1 MACRRT
7 FAKGIK
13 MKHIVVGAVAYAP
26 QVMPIWDIIRDYAN
40 GYFKDIR
47 LDYVLFSNYE
57 RQVQWLLDG
66 KIDIAWNTNVAYIR
80 TMFATSN
87 KAQAI
92 LMRDT
97 DIGFKSVFVGKKGN
111 IKHLEDLRGKKFGL
125 GSLDS
130 AQAAIMPLYYLKP
143 YDIKEFDASAIGSAN
158 IASGSINVFRFNSDV
173 GKHGDTGRSEFDVLD
188 KIKAGELDAG
198 AIGSTTW
205 ARIMQEGSYPQIESF
220 YTSPDYCHCNFT
232 TLIDLDKELKEAF
245 IKMMTSQN
253 HLKNEPQIAQMMS
266 LEGLNQWVLCD
277 ETALKGYE
285 EIHQA
290 MREQNLMDIQW

>member
-1 MACRRT
+1 
-7 FAKGIK
+7 

-26 QVMPIWDIIRDYAN
+26 QVLPIWDIIRDYAN
-40 GYFKDIR
+40 TYFKNTR

-57 RQVQWLLDG
+57 RQVQWLIDG

-80 TMFATSN
+80 TMFATQN

-97 DIGFKSVFVGKKGN
+97 DIGFKSVFVSKKGN
-111 IKHLEDLRGKKFGL
+111 VKNIEDLRGKKFGL

-130 AQAAIMPLYYLKP
+130 AQAAIMPLYYLKGHKIQEC
-143 YDIKEFDASAIGSAN
+143 DTSLIHSIHTTNEAIN
-158 IASGSINVFRFNSDV
+158 IFRFNSDL

-188 KIKAGELDAG
+188 KVKAGELDAG

-220 YTSPDYCHCNFT
+220 YASPDYCHCNFT
-232 TLIDLDKELKEAF
+232 CLANFDETLKKDF
-245 IKMMTSQN
+245 IEMMCSQN
-253 HLKNEPQIAQMMS
+253 NLKNDPKIAQMMA

-290 MREQNLMDIQW
+290 MYEQNLIHL